1 MLLKDKI
8 KQLRKDRG
16 LTQAS
21 LGKLINKSSQVISNW
36 ERGYTSSINQDD
48 IKRLANALNINIS
61 ELLDDTDFNI
71 NNAINAQVENKP
83 KDLIKLLE
91 KEEYTLNGVL
101 VTPEDKEK
109 LKRIIEAAFGTQKKK
124 INVRSD
130 FYVKSKIACQKSSK
144 KIWHIRPI
152 LYC

>member
-1 MLLKDKI
+1 MLIYVTIYYMKVGAQMLLKDKI

-48 IKRLANALNINIS
+48 IKRLATALNINIS
-61 ELLDDTDFNI
+61 ELLNDTDFNI
-71 NNAINAQVENKP
+71 NDCIDTQTENKP

-101 VTPEDKEK
+101 VNQEDKEK
-109 LKRIIEAAFGTQKKK
+109 LKRIIEAAFWDAKEKNKRKK
-124 INVRSD
+124 
-130 FYVKSKIACQKSSK
+130 
-144 KIWHIRPI
+144 
-152 LYC
+152 

>member
-48 IKRLANALNINIS
+48 IKRLATALNINIS
-61 ELLDDTDFNI
+61 ELLNDTDFNI
-71 NNAINAQVENKP
+71 NDCIDTQTENKP

-91 KEEYTLNGVL
+91 KEEYTLNGEI
-101 VTPEDKEK
+101 VTQEDKDK
-109 LKRIIEAAFGTQKKK
+109 IKRVIEALYWDAKEKNKRKK
-124 INVRSD
+124 
-130 FYVKSKIACQKSSK
+130 
-144 KIWHIRPI
+144 
-152 LYC
+152 

>member
-1 MLLKDKI
+1 MLIYVTIYYMKVGAYMLLKDKI

-71 NNAINAQVENKP
+71 NNAINTQIENKP

-109 LKRIIEAAFGTQKKK
+109 LKRIIEAAFWDAKEKNKRKK
-124 INVRSD
+124 
-130 FYVKSKIACQKSSK
+130 
-144 KIWHIRPI
+144 
-152 LYC
+152 

>member
-1 MLLKDKI
+1 MLIYVTIYYMKVGAYMLLKDKI

-91 KEEYTLNGVL
+91 KEEYILNGVL

-109 LKRIIEAAFGTQKKK
+109 LKRIIEAAFWDAKEKNKRKK
-124 INVRSD
+124 
-130 FYVKSKIACQKSSK
+130 
-144 KIWHIRPI
+144 
-152 LYC
+152 

>member
-1 MLLKDKI
+1 MLIYVTIYYMKVGAYMLLKDKI

-109 LKRIIEAAFGTQKKK
+109 LKRIIEATFWDAKEKNKRKK
-124 INVRSD
+124 
-130 FYVKSKIACQKSSK
+130 
-144 KIWHIRPI
+144 
-152 LYC
+152 

>member
-1 MLLKDKI
+1 MKVGAYMLLKDKI

-109 LKRIIEAAFGTQKKK
+109 LKRIFEAAFWDAKEKNKRKK
-124 INVRSD
+124 
-130 FYVKSKIACQKSSK
+130 
-144 KIWHIRPI
+144 
-152 LYC
+152 

>member
-1 MLLKDKI
+1 MKVVAYMLLKDKI

-109 LKRIIEAAFGTQKKK
+109 LKRIIEATFWDAKEKN
-124 INVRSD
+124 I
-130 FYVKSKIACQKSSK
+130 SK
-144 KIWHIRPI
+144 K
-152 LYC
+152 

>member
-48 IKRLANALNINIS
+48 IKRLATALNINIS
-61 ELLDDTDFNI
+61 ELLNDTDFNI
-71 NNAINAQVENKP
+71 NDCIDTQTKNKP

-91 KEEYTLNGVL
+91 KEEYTLNGEI
-101 VTPEDKEK
+101 VTQEDRDKIKRVIEALYWDAKEK
-109 LKRIIEAAFGTQKKK
+109 NKRKK
-124 INVRSD
+124 
-130 FYVKSKIACQKSSK
+130 
-144 KIWHIRPI
+144 
-152 LYC
+152 

>member
-83 KDLIKLLE
+83 RF
-91 KEEYTLNGVL
+91 T
-101 VTPEDKEK
+101 
-109 LKRIIEAAFGTQKKK
+109 
-124 INVRSD
+124 
-130 FYVKSKIACQKSSK
+130 
-144 KIWHIRPI
+144 
-152 LYC
+152 